1 MENVNANQ
9 PFWRQGDI
17 YFVKLDQNGNGD
29 LSGAKPVKDGVIAR
43 GETTGHAHRV
53 SNASLAAGVLLC
65 LLREAMYLRAPGE
78 GAVIVHE
85 EHGPVTLPQG
95 DYAVVHQREFDG
107 LQWRQVWD

>member
-17 YFVKLDQNGNGD
+17 YFVKLDRPAD
-29 LSGAKPVKDGVIAR
+29 LTEAASVKSGVIAR
-43 GETTGHAHRV
+43 GEETGHAHRV
-53 SNASLAAGVLLC
+53 SNASLAAGALLC
-65 LLREAMYLRAPGE
+65 LLQEAMFLRTPQE

>member
-1 MENVNANQ
+1 MEQANASR

-17 YFVKLDQNGNGD
+17 YFVKLDKDANLNE
-29 LSGAKPVKDGVIAR
+29 AKPVKNGVIAR
-43 GETTGHAHRV
+43 GETTGHAHRL

>member
-17 YFVKLDQNGNGD
+17 YFVKLDRDAD
-29 LSGAKPVKDGVIAR
+29 LQEARIVKNGVIAR

-53 SNASLAAGVLLC
+53 SNSSLAAGVLLC
-65 LLREAMYLRAPGE
+65 LLREAMYMRAPEE